1 MKKRTVIC
9 YIGVLLLA
17 VCILCGVMYVTHSDK
32 AENDVF
38 TDAFF
43 KGMTGI
49 SPFMVHGN
57 TLEDEAADEVVS
69 LLKSLHLQPTKDTM
83 PPNDYYGGNQGF
95 CVYYQDGTNVLF
107 SAKGSMLAIRSERYY
122 VLDENGERATDFGD
136 TLWNYF
142 YPED

>member
-17 VCILCGVMYVTHSDK
+17 VCILGGVIYVTHRGK

-38 TDAFF
+38 TDTFF

-49 SPFMVHGN
+49 SPFMVDN
-57 TLEDEAADEVVS
+57 ILEGEAADDVVS
-69 LLKSLHLQPTKDTM
+69 FLKSLHLQPTADTM
-83 PPNDYYGGNQGF
+83 PPNDYFGGNQGF

-107 SAKGSMLAIRSERYY
+107 QAKGAMIKIRFEQYY
-122 VLDENGERATDFGD
+122 VLDENGERETDFGD
-136 TLWNYF
+136 TFWNYF